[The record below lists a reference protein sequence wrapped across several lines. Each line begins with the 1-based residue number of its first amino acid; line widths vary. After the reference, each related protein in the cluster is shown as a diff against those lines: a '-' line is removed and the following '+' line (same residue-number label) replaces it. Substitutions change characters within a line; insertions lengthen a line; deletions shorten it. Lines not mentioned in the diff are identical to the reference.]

1 MANTIMTAK
10 NTFNDGLVMDFA
22 PDNTPATTM
31 TSALNA
37 TLVTFNGNEMSLQND
52 MGNGRVETARLP
64 DGYIP
69 IGTCEFGDIIYV
81 VSYNPIVNKSQ
92 IGCFPSPERNISSEE
107 IGNLDILISSSDFQ
121 KIENGTPTGEL
132 LANSCKKILYEK
144 SLNPG
149 DKYVIYNKA
158 PGSIENSMNTITD
171 VGNTSHIF
179 GEFPK
184 LLKVHVVAIEDSGK
198 INFLDSSVK
207 WYDKHQE
214 DYFIQN
220 IKNNRVTGKPD
231 LDSYRSL
238 VSSAYSIFQSKV
250 SGKLALLIELEKI
263 NSFSCTYDIYPD
275 KELVEDYYDPTY
287 GSVMAKNYK
296 VFWNINWGTSDNNIN
311 PKYLVLTKS
320 DWSGK
325 EEGNYGKWFPYYAHS
340 NSEYRISNSIST
352 NITLPTS
359 FRNQQGQLQ
368 TGYWYAVINR
378 SYQPENYG
386 NLTFDNFLTIEGYDA
401 KLQTFLNNVRNTYP
415 AYQDQNLNK
424 LNIDRESQQGLPI
437 FSSDYTTLGN
447 SYNGKYY
454 INLKYRQIPEG
465 SNNYV
470 YYTSLS
476 TGSYTSINA
485 VEVTDDIANNYFK
498 SNIYKYFADFKIPYK
513 QLLDGNELKPDI
525 TNLIY
530 HYNIA
535 PAMPYGILEE
545 FTQEGYIDFSKVGSG
560 EINLVG
566 WKYYNT
572 ENLSTLNIGLEAYP
586 EANKGISEIVL
597 EFYDNQGKAAAYHI
611 SDRSSYSGNF
621 TEYIPLNGVTQN
633 YKLNNID
640 ADNKPI
646 IHAGTL
652 ANLQTDTNL
661 VFKVGSRYYKL
672 HRNGENYYYVND
684 AGNQVT
690 IDAETNSNSIYTDDS
705 GVIYSGILYLV
716 KITIKYC
723 AKDAMGQ
730 YVDSDDSSFKY
741 EWRWYWTNTLLNN
754 QYFEYTDFNDIKPA
768 LDLDVS
774 AQYLSTPAWKI
785 KQGVYERLP
794 LAETSAENNYV
805 NLSAIVQS
813 INQEQRK
820 EDNVNVKIEIGLQNN
835 YNSLSLAKSVDDVD
849 YLRYFNLN
857 MVLGKSYINQSQES
871 VLNSNSPQFEPFEG
885 LYAQYNS
892 TPSVNIVN
900 NYDTYG
906 YLEDTLSSTL
916 HSIIKSPSTG
926 TEIELWSDSESYKNF
941 VNKYSLSF
949 SQSLGANTNT
959 NTFNYLGNTQVLE
972 SINNYLEINTTLDQV
987 YDSNIPL
994 SFSGIHYSKYY
1005 KENTQETVYLPT
1017 LTPLINTTDQLDTYG
1032 LEIINDKPYFKEA
1045 TTIAE
1050 FRSGGGGLD
1059 GDDSHFYIN
1068 KRNFETSTGDFL
1080 GSASITKSAEQKN
1093 DKARGYA
1100 LYKNANEGIHLYD
1113 NPEYFRDF
1121 FPYNINLVLLARRSK
1136 NATEW
1141 RRDSDKVQIY
1151 PRLSSYTG
1159 STVGT
1164 RIPPSYD
1171 KFEEGD
1177 GIFGALVMKDVTGE
1191 TRIINSVFHL
1201 SYDVANKKVSQYL
1214 VNDNPTNPGYSSA
1227 GNNVKSDITVGQ
1239 VVTSILSN
1247 LFVYEDSPVQVT
1259 IPRIG
1264 NIAYL
1269 DNNISSFTKDIIY
1282 TITIQEGTDHLGL
1295 ILLHGIQLSSY
1306 KDAILEHVD
1315 RSQINMSNVEITI
1328 NSIQKNI
1335 PVTINFNYI
1344 KPSTIINNT
1353 GYNTAI
1359 RLGESD
1365 TYQPIIGTFNKNVL
1379 WTVNKQ
1385 IKDTVYVMAANI
1397 VQSKLVKTA
1406 QKNDSG
1412 FIKYV
1417 YDDNITVANYKFSN
1431 IFTYTDG
1438 VLRLKKE
1445 MITPSDI
1452 IEWTNASDAGRIY
1465 ISGISVNEYL
1475 DNNSQLTVFSNQFGT
1490 PLG

>member
-1 MANTIMTAK
+1 MANTVMVAK
-10 NTFNDGLVMDFA
+10 NTFNDGLVMDFT

-52 MGNGRVETARLP
+52 MGNGRVETAYLP
-64 DGYIP
+64 EGYVP
-69 IGTCEFGDIIYV
+69 VGTCEFGDIIYI
-81 VSYNPIVNKSQ
+81 VSYNPIINKSQ

-121 KIENGTPTGEL
+121 KLENGIPTGEL
-132 LANSCKKILYEK
+132 LASSCKKILYNR

-149 DKYVIYNKA
+149 DKYIIYNKVS
-158 PGSIENSMNTITD
+158 GNVEDSGNTITD

-184 LLKVHVVAIEDSGK
+184 LLKVHVVAIEDTGK

-207 WYDKHQE
+207 WYDKYQK
-214 DYFIQN
+214 DYFIQSL
-220 IKNNRVTGKPD
+220 KEDKATGNPD

-275 KELVEDYYDPTY
+275 NELVEDQYNAAY
-287 GSVMAKNYK
+287 GKVMAKNYK
-296 VFWNINWGTSDNNIN
+296 VFWNINWGTDNDNVN
-311 PKYLVLTKS
+311 PKYIVLTKS
-320 DWSGK
+320 NWSGK
-325 EEGNYGKWFPYYAHS
+325 EEGNYGKWFPYQKYS
-340 NSEYRISNSIST
+340 GSEYRISNSIST
-352 NITLPTS
+352 NIDIPVS
-359 FRNQQGQLQ
+359 FKNDKNQLQ

-378 SYQPENYG
+378 SYQPETYN
-386 NLTFDNFLTIEGYDA
+386 NLTFDNFLSTEGYNA
-401 KLQTFLNNVRNTYP
+401 KLNNFLNTVRNTYP

-424 LNIDRESQQGLPI
+424 LNIDREIQQGLPI
-437 FSSDYTTLGN
+437 FSGDYTKQGST
-447 SYNGKYY
+447 YNGKYY
-454 INLKYRQIPEG
+454 INLKYRQILEG
-465 SNNYV
+465 QSDYS

-476 TGSYTSINA
+476 TGSYAPISAI
-485 VEVTDDIANNYFK
+485 EVTDDIVNNYFK

-513 QLLDGNELKPDI
+513 QIIDSNEFMPDI

-535 PAMPYGILEE
+535 PAMPYGVLEE
-545 FTQEGYIDFSKVGSG
+545 FTQDGYIDFSKIGSG
-560 EINLVG
+560 EIKITG

-572 ENLSTLNIGLEAYP
+572 ENLSTLNIGLETYP

-597 EFYDNQGKAAAYHI
+597 EFYDNQEKAAAYHI
-611 SDRSSYSGNF
+611 TDRSSYSGNF

-646 IHAGTL
+646 LHAGAI

-661 VFKVGSRYYKL
+661 VYKIGNTQYKL
-672 HRNGENYYYVND
+672 YKNESGYYYVNNS
-684 AGNQVT
+684 GNQVK
-690 IDAETNSNSIYTDDS
+690 IDGEANANSIYVDDS
-705 GVIYSGILYLV
+705 GVIYSGVLYLV

-723 AKDAMGQ
+723 TRDAMGQ
-730 YVDSDDSSFKY
+730 YIDSDSTNFKY
-741 EWRWYWTNTLLNN
+741 EWRWFWTNTLLND

-768 LDLDVS
+768 LNLDIS
-774 AQYLSTPAWKI
+774 AQYLSTPSWKI
-785 KQGVYERLP
+785 KQGVYERIP
-794 LAETSAENNYV
+794 LAETSSENNYV

-813 INQEQRK
+813 INQERRK
-820 EDNVNVKIEIGLQNN
+820 EDNINVKIEVGLQNN
-835 YNSLSLAKSVDDVD
+835 YNSLSLAKSVDGID
-849 YLRYFNLN
+849 YLNNFNLN
-857 MVLGKSYINQSQES
+857 MVLGKSYISQSQES

-885 LYAQYNS
+885 LYAQYESNP
-892 TPSVNIVN
+892 TAKNVG

-906 YLEDTLSSTL
+906 YLDDNISSLL
-916 HSIIKSPSTG
+916 HDIVNSPST
-926 TEIELWSDSESYKNF
+926 ESEVELWSDNESYKKF
-941 VNKYSLSF
+941 MNKYSLNF
-949 SQSLGANTNT
+949 SQNLTVNNNPA
-959 NTFNYLGNTQVLE
+959 TFNYLGNSQVLE
-972 SINNYLEINTTLDQV
+972 SINNYIEVNVPLDQI

-1032 LEIINDKPYFKEA
+1032 MEIIDNKPYFKEA
-1045 TTIAE
+1045 ATIAE
-1050 FRSGGGGLD
+1050 FRSGGGALD

-1068 KRNFETSTGDFL
+1068 KRNADNITGDFL
-1080 GSASITKSAEQKN
+1080 GSASLTKSAEWE
-1093 DKARGYA
+1093 DDEARNYA
-1100 LYKNANEGIHLYD
+1100 LYKNSNAGILLYEH
-1113 NPEYFRDF
+1113 PEYFRDF

-1136 NATEW
+1136 AATEW
-1141 RRDSDKVQIY
+1141 RRGSDGIQIY
-1151 PRLSSYTG
+1151 PNLNSYKGITIG
-1159 STVGT
+1159 SK
-1164 RIPPSYD
+1164 IPPSYD
-1171 KFEEGD
+1171 TFED
-1177 GIFGALVMKDVTGE
+1177 GQGILGALVMKDVAGE
-1191 TRIINSVFHL
+1191 TRLINNVFHL
-1201 SYDVANKKVSQYL
+1201 SYDSTNKRVSQYL
-1214 VNDNPTNPGYSSA
+1214 VDNDPTKPGSA
-1227 GNNVKSDITVGQ
+1227 FTGNNTKSDITVGQ

-1282 TITIQEGTDHLGL
+1282 TITVQKNINHLNL
-1295 ILLHGIQLSSY
+1295 LLLHGIQLSSY
-1306 KDAILEHVD
+1306 KDAILAHVD
-1315 RSQINMSNVEITI
+1315 KDQINMNNVDITI

-1335 PVTINFNYI
+1335 PITINFNYI

-1379 WTVNKQ
+1379 WTVNRQ
-1385 IKDTVYVMAANI
+1385 IKDSIYVMAANI
-1397 VQSKLVKTA
+1397 IQSSLVKTA

-1412 FIKYV
+1412 FIKYT
-1417 YDDNITVANYKFSN
+1417 YDDNVIVSNHKFSN
-1431 IFTYTDG
+1431 IFTYTDRI
-1438 VLRLKKE
+1438 LKLKKE
-1445 MITPSDI
+1445 VIAPSDI
-1452 IEWTNASDAGRIY
+1452 IEWTNVSDAGRNY

-1475 DNNSQLTVFSNQFGT
+1475 DNNSQLTVFSNQFGI